1 MTQTQPQ
8 TPETQDL
15 PVQKSITVKARPE
28 RAFEIFTREVDTWW
42 PRSHHIGKSPMRRV
56 EIEERAGGRCYTEQE
71 DGTEC
76 DWGSVL
82 VWEPP
87 RRFIMAWQITHQ
99 WGYEPSLE
107 RSSEVEVTFTP
118 AADGGT
124 RVDLVHRFFARHGG
138 GGDAMRVAVDA
149 PNGWT
154 GLLTLFAERANQS
167 GDAAS

>member
-42 PRSHHIGKSPMRRV
+42 PRSHHLGKSPMRRV